1 AVWSPVSAMGGSGAL
16 GGVLGWF
23 SRAPLIARPRRWPL
37 AAGMALLHARAT
49 VSLVLAVQSGMLS
62 IVSVVASMGPIPTT
76 LLAWLLLRETLKP
89 SQVWGVGLGLL
100 GVALLTVA

>member
-1 AVWSPVSAMGGSGAL
+1 MG
-16 GGVLGWF
+16 
-23 SRAPLIARPRRWPL
+23 
-37 AAGMALLHARAT
+37 LLHALAT